1 MEELPTTGHTAELHG
16 VEKIGAYLGCDP
28 ALLDQALARQWQW
41 AAPGLRKRLGELLL
55 ELQLVSSDMFWA
67 ALRAQRRDR
76 LRKCAVFAGLEP
88 HELAALCEFVQ
99 ERSIPA
105 GEEFIRQDDIGDRC
119 YIVASGHAVVFQRDK
134 DDEVLLS
141 TVGPGECLG
150 ELGYFSDGKRSASV
164 RASED
169 MEVLELS
176 YTDLQRTLEVTP
188 RLAQNLLDLVTKRR
202 HR

>member
-1 MEELPTTGHTAELHG
+1 MEELAMTGHTAELHG

-28 ALLDQALARQWQW
+28 ALLDQALAWQQQW
-41 AAPGLRKRLGELLL
+41 AARGLRKRLGELLL
-55 ELQLVSSDMFWA
+55 ELQLLSGDLLWT
-67 ALRAQRRDR
+67 ALRAQRLDR
-76 LRKCAVFAGLEP
+76 LRKCAIFAGLEA
-88 HELAALCEFVQ
+88 HELEALCEFVQ

-119 YIVASGHAVVFQRDK
+119 FIIAAGHAVVFQRDE
-134 DDEVLLS
+134 DEEVLLS

-169 MEVLELS
+169 MEVLEL
-176 YTDLQRTLEVTP
+176 Y
-188 RLAQNLLDLVTKRR
+188 
-202 HR
+202 